1 MPLQLRHFSLF
12 FIALILVNCSKEQ
25 DEKKSNS
32 IDSNT
37 LFTRKSKEETNIR
50 FTNTVTDTKDF
61 NILNYRNFYNGGGV
75 AIGDINNDN
84 LVDVFFTCNTCPE
97 KLYLNKGNFQFEDIS
112 AIAGIEGKDAWTTG
126 VAMADVNGDGWLDI
140 YVCYSGD
147 QPGKS
152 RENELFINQ
161 KNNTFKEEAAAY
173 GLNDRGLTT
182 HAAFFDYD
190 LDGDLDCFMLN
201 NSFKDIRKFDAR
213 TDSREIRDSLGGQR
227 FYKNDNGFFKDIS
240 AEANVYGSK
249 IGFGL
254 GISISDLNIDGYP
267 DMYVSNDFFERDYLY
282 INDKKGAFKEVLPE
296 SIGHTSQFS
305 MGSDIGDIDNDGL
318 PDIFSTDMLPFDMKR
333 TKVLSKFNE
342 FNTESM
348 RLASNLHNQ
357 YMQNCLQWNRSEYT
371 DGNLKF
377 SEIACMSGVE
387 ATDWSWGALLFDMD
401 NNGMQD
407 IFVSNGIYKDI
418 TNMDF
423 SDFLADKT
431 NVDKVILAKGEFD
444 FRDFLKFIPSTPLSN
459 HAYLNEGNLKFKESA
474 LALGLGEPSFS
485 NGAAYGDLDN
495 DGDFDLIV
503 NNINADA
510 SVFQN
515 HSVNDHISIKL
526 VGKKPNTLA
535 IGARVQLRSA
545 DFNQTKEI
553 FINRGF
559 QSSTDNKLIFGLT
572 KKDTIKEIQIY
583 WPDRT
588 FSLLSNPAKNR
599 THIIYQDSINSLP
612 VSRPESHESNPIL
625 VKVDHIF
632 IGNTRHREDNF
643 IDFHAERLIPNMLSN
658 QGPSIAVGDLN
669 GDKLDDVILC
679 GAKGDYTKMFLQNTQ
694 GKLVEKKDRELM
706 NDSIFEDTDL
716 ALYDHDA
723 DGSLD
728 LLISSGGNEYPEGS
742 EGLATRLYFNDGKA
756 NFLPMPMLSPPAHIN
771 TGCVRI
777 RTLENGPTLL
787 FLGGRS
793 ITKNYGLNPASYVM
807 MNIAGKWTDITPEF
821 LKRIGMVTD
830 ALWTDYNKDG
840 FIDLIVV
847 GEWMPITFIKNNG
860 KSLEMDFQQP
870 NSSGWWNSISEAD
883 FNNDGFK
890 DYIVGNWGLNSKFR
904 ASPEHPILMYVNDFD
919 RNQQLDPIIC
929 LFNPT
934 DSKTYPYSSR
944 IDIITQMP
952 ILKKDNLKYSEYAV
966 KSFDQLFTEEQR
978 KNTITKSVNTL
989 ANSVLLNEQG
999 KSFRLEALPWQTQIA
1014 PAFASFDLG
1023 KNHYLTAGNFY
1034 KSKPE
1039 IGRMDAGYGDILHF
1053 DQTNGKFEVIDN
1065 KITGMYLNGEVR
1077 DIKPISIKGQK
1088 YIIVAFNDAP
1098 VSVYKVL

>member
-1 MPLQLRHFSLF
+1 MQIHFKYSYLF
-12 FIALILVNCSKEQ
+12 FIAFLLIRCHKEQ
-25 DEKKSNS
+25 NEKKTIAKDNT
-32 IDSNT
+32 T

-50 FTNTVTDTKDF
+50 FANTVTDTKDF

-75 AIGDINNDN
+75 AIGDINNDH
-84 LVDVFFTCNTCPE
+84 LSDVFFTCNTCPE
-97 KLYLNKGNFQFEDIS
+97 KLYLNRGNLKFEDIS
-112 AIAGIEGKDAWTTG
+112 ASAGIEGKDAWTTG

-147 QPGKS
+147 QAGKS

-161 KNNTFKEEAAAY
+161 KNNTFKEEAAKY
-173 GLNDRGLTT
+173 GLHDKGLTT

-213 TDSREIRDSLGGQR
+213 TDSREVRDSLGGQR
-227 FYKNDNGFFKDIS
+227 FYKNENGFFKDIS
-240 AEANVYGSK
+240 AEVKVYGSK

-254 GISISDLNIDGYP
+254 GISISDLNTDGYP

-282 INDKKGAFKEVLPE
+282 INDGKGAFKEVLPE

-342 FNTESM
+342 FNTEAM

-357 YMQNCLQWNRSEYT
+357 YMQNGLQWNR
-371 DGNLKF
+371 GNLQF
-377 SEIACMSGVE
+377 SEIACIAGAE
-387 ATDWSWGALLFDMD
+387 ATDWSWGALMFDMD
-401 NNGMQD
+401 NDGLQD

-474 LALGLGEPSFS
+474 IALGLGEPSFS

-495 DGDFDLIV
+495 DGDYDLIV
-503 NNINADA
+503 NNINAEA
-510 SVFQN
+510 YVYQN
-515 HSVNDHISIKL
+515 QSVNDYVSIEL
-526 VGKKPNTLA
+526 QGKKQNTLA
-535 IGARVQLRSA
+535 IGSRVQVISN
-545 DFNQTKEI
+545 DHSQTKEI

-559 QSSTDNKLIFGLT
+559 QSSTDNKLIFGLA
-572 KKDTIKEIQIY
+572 KNDTLQKIQIN

-588 FSLLSNPAKNR
+588 ISTLLNPLKN
-599 THIIYQDSINSLP
+599 HSYIIHQDSIQSLP
-612 VSRPESHESNPIL
+612 VIQTKSQQPSPIL
-625 VKVDHIF
+625 EKVNTIF
-632 IGNTRHREDNF
+632 IGNTIHREDNF
-643 IDFHAERLIPNMLSN
+643 IDFHAERLIPNMLST
-658 QGPSIAVGDLN
+658 QGPTIAVGDLN
-669 GDKLDDVILC
+669 ADKLEDVLIG
-679 GAKGDYTKMFLQNTQ
+679 GAKGDYTKMFLQNAQ

-716 ALYDHDA
+716 ALYDHDG

-771 TGCVRI
+771 TSCVRI
-777 RTLENGPTLL
+777 RSLENGPTLL

-860 KSLEMDFQQP
+860 KSLEMDSQQP
-870 NSSGWWNSISEAD
+870 NSSGWWNTISETD
-883 FNNDGFK
+883 FNNDGFH

-904 ASPEHPILMYVNDFD
+904 ASPEHPIVMYVNDFD
-919 RNQQLDPIIC
+919 RNQQLDPILC
-929 LFNPT
+929 LFNPA
-934 DSKTYPYSSR
+934 DNKTYPYSSR

-952 ILKKDNLKYSEYAV
+952 ILKKDNLKYSDYAV

-978 KNTITKSVNTL
+978 KNTVIKSVTTL
-989 ANSVLLNEQG
+989 EHSVLINEQG
-999 KSFRLEALPWQTQIA
+999 KSFRLEALPRQTQIA
-1014 PAFASFDLG
+1014 PVFTAIDLG
-1023 KNHYLTAGNFY
+1023 KGYYLTAGNFY

-1039 IGRMDAGYGDILHF
+1039 IGRMDAGYGDLLHF
-1053 DQTNGKFEVIDN
+1053 DQAKGKFSVIDN
-1065 KITGMYLNGEVR
+1065 KISGIYLNGEVR
-1077 DIKPISIKGQK
+1077 DIKPINIKGQK
-1088 YIIVAFNDAP
+1088 HIIIAYNDAP
-1098 VSVYKVL
+1098 LAIYKLKN

>member
-1 MPLQLRHFSLF
+1 MQIPSEHHYLVFILLLF
-12 FIALILVNCSKEQ
+12 ISCRAEQTETKPKSSGNNTQFIL
-25 DEKKSNS
+25 
-32 IDSNT
+32 
-37 LFTRKSKEETNIR
+37 KSKEETKIG
-50 FTNTVTDTKDF
+50 FANTVTDTKDF

-84 LVDVFFTCNTCPE
+84 LSDLFFTCNTCPE

-112 AIAGIEGKDAWTTG
+112 ASAGIEGKDAWTTG

-147 QPGKS
+147 QAGKS

-161 KNNTFKEEAAAY
+161 KNNTFKEEAAIY

-227 FYKNDNGFFKDIS
+227 LYKNENGFFKDIS
-240 AEANVYGSK
+240 IQANVYGSK

-254 GISISDLNIDGYP
+254 GISISDLNDDGYP

-282 INDKKGAFKEVLPE
+282 INDKKGAFKEILPE

-305 MGSDIGDIDNDGL
+305 MGSDIGDIDNDGR

-357 YMQNCLQWNRSEYT
+357 YMQNCLQWNR
-371 DGNLKF
+371 GNLKF
-377 SEIACMSGVE
+377 SEIACMAGVE

-401 NNGMQD
+401 NDGLQD

-474 LALGLGEPSFS
+474 ISLGLGEPSFS

-495 DGDFDLIV
+495 DGDYDLIV
-503 NNINADA
+503 NNINAEA
-510 SVFQN
+510 SVYQN
-515 HSVNDHISIKL
+515 QSANDYISIELK
-526 VGKKPNTLA
+526 GKNQNTFA
-535 IGARVQLRSA
+535 IGAKVQVISNA
-545 DFNQTKEI
+545 YTQTKEV

-559 QSSTDNKLIFGLT
+559 QSSTDNKLIFGL
-572 KKDTIKEIQIY
+572 KKNDVIKEIKIY
-583 WPDRT
+583 WPDHMY
-588 FSLLSNPAKNR
+588 SILSDPNKNR
-599 THIIYQDSINSLP
+599 AYKIDQDSIKSLP
-612 VSRPESHESNPIL
+612 VNPPL
-625 VKVDHIF
+625 NQKPDSFLEKVDNIF
-632 IGNTRHREDNF
+632 VGNTRHREDNY

-658 QGPSIAVGDLN
+658 QGPAVAVGDLN
-669 GDKLDDVILC
+669 GDKLDDVLIG
-679 GAKGDYTKMFLQNTQ
+679 GAKGDYTKMFLQNAQ
-694 GKLVEKKDRELM
+694 GRLIEKKDRELM

-771 TGCVRI
+771 TSCVRI
-777 RTLENGPTLL
+777 RSLENGPTLL

-840 FIDLIVV
+840 YVDLIVV

-860 KSLEMDFQQP
+860 KSLEMDAQQP
-870 NSSGWWNSISEAD
+870 NSSGWWNSISEED

-904 ASPEHPILMYVNDFD
+904 ASPEHPILMYVSDFD

-929 LFNPT
+929 LFNPV
-934 DSKTYPYSSR
+934 DNKTYPYSSR
-944 IDIITQMP
+944 IDMITQMP
-952 ILKKDNLKYSEYAV
+952 VLKKDNLKYSEYAA

-978 KNTITKSVNTL
+978 KNAMTKSVNTL
-989 ANSVLLNEQG
+989 ENCVLINDQG
-999 KSFRLEALPWQTQIA
+999 KSFRLETLPRQTQIA
-1014 PAFASFDLG
+1014 PIYASIDLG
-1023 KNHYLTAGNFY
+1023 GNNYWVAGNFY

-1039 IGRMDAGYGDILHF
+1039 IGRMDASYGHLLHYNQS
-1053 DQTNGKFEVIDN
+1053 DSKFELIDN
-1065 KITGMYLNGEVR
+1065 NISGIYLTGEVR
-1077 DIKPISIKGQK
+1077 DIKPITIKGQK
-1088 YIIVAFNDAP
+1088 HIIVAYNDAP
-1098 VSVYKVL
+1098 VSVYKVKI